1 MMMLFPKKIK
11 TISVLHNVKIYNRRK
26 KMMKRKKKRVVIEK
40 KVNKTKLMM
49 ENNQVMVDRSWSL
62 QVRWLRD
69 KIEMKMFMLMI
80 MKIWMNLEKIHTD
93 RVM

>member
-1 MMMLFPKKIK
+1 M
-11 TISVLHNVKIYNRRK
+11 T
-26 KMMKRKKKRVVIEK
+26 KRKKKRVVIEK
-40 KVNKTKLMM
+40 KVNKTKQMM

-62 QVRWLRD
+62 QVRWLREI

>member
-1 MMMLFPKKIK
+1 M
-11 TISVLHNVKIYNRRK
+11 T
-26 KMMKRKKKRVVIEK
+26 KRKKKRVVKEM

-62 QVRWLRD
+62 QVRWLREI

-93 RVM
+93 RVMWLIEQVIMK